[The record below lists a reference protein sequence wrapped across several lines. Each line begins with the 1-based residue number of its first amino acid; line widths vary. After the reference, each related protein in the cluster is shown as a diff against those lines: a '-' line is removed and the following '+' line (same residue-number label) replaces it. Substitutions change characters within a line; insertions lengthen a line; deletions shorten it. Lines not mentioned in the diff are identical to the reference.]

1 MTTGGHNEAW
11 KPGTGRRRPWRA
23 RAFAATAALAAV
35 AFTAGCAGLGSG
47 AASGQ
52 GTAAAAGQG
61 PGVAGGQG
69 TGATGGAA
77 SASAAASAGATATDG
92 ASPGLTAAATAA
104 TMPPSRRPGTG
115 TSTGTPAPPVTA
127 SGGGASHTAPAAPAP
142 PPSGAAG
149 QPSTGQPTTGQ
160 PSGDRRLVTF
170 VNQMSQTIWVA
181 AAPSASTP
189 LAATGWVLPAGQS
202 VTITTPNNLNT
213 RFWGRTG
220 CVFNSAGAGHRQ
232 TGDCGGLFQCKGW
245 GTIPATLAEVNFDAW
260 DGLDFY
266 DVSMVDG
273 SNLPMWINITR
284 SSGGTTDKISQNGC
298 GPAGCTKPVAC
309 PSALDVTAGGAVVG
323 CISACARLG
332 GDQYCCRGQWSS
344 RSACDPAKWPVD
356 YAAVF
361 KSAEPYA
368 YSYTDDDATSVFTCS
383 GVCDY
388 RITFGLSKT

>member
-1 MTTGGHNEAW
+1 VRFGGQAGRGRRGN
-11 KPGTGRRRPWRA
+11 GRRRARRA
-23 RAFAATAALAAV
+23 RAFACAAVLAAV
-35 AFTAGCAGLGSG
+35 TLTAGCAALGTS
-47 AASGQ
+47 AAGGQ
-52 GTAAAAGQG
+52 GTAADPASAVATAGSPSPAAAA
-61 PGVAGGQG
+61 P
-69 TGATGGAA
+69 TATGRP
-77 SASAAASAGATATDG
+77 SARPDKATPTPARPSAALSPTD
-92 ASPGLTAAATAA
+92 PAATEPPLSVAA
-104 TMPPSRRPGTG
+104 
-115 TSTGTPAPPVTA
+115 
-127 SGGGASHTAPAAPAP
+127 
-142 PPSGAAG
+142 
-149 QPSTGQPTTGQ
+149 GQ

-170 VNQMSQTIWVA
+170 VNHMSQTIWVA
-181 AAPSASTP
+181 AAPNASTP

-220 CVFNSAGAGHRQ
+220 CVFNSAGVGHCE

-260 DGLDFY
+260 DHLDFY

-273 SNLPMWINITR
+273 ANLPMYINITK
-284 SSGGTTDKISQNGC
+284 SSGGTVDKISQNGC
-298 GPAGCTKPVAC
+298 VPAGCTKPVNC
-309 PSALDVTAGGAVVG
+309 PSVLDVKAGGAVVG

-344 RSACDPAKWPVD
+344 RAACDPAQWPVD

-368 YSYTDDDATSVFTCS
+368 YSYVDDDATSVFTCS

-388 RITFGLSKT
+388 RITFGITP